1 MEQIHEFMN
10 QLLTDKGITGIED
23 DVRQRLIEDMTTM
36 LLDQIDQNAIAAL
49 PDDKAD
55 ELNAK
60 LESGELKD
68 EQVADFMAEAG
79 VDLQQISLTTMIQF
93 RELYLGTADASQ
105 EYNETQKSAEV
116 TEDKEQKAEN
126 RNGKKE

>member
-10 QLLTDKGITGIED
+10 QLLTDKGITEIDE
-23 DVRQRLIEDMTTM
+23 DVRQSLIEDMTTM

-49 PDDKAD
+49 PDDKAE
-55 ELNAK
+55 ELDQK
-60 LESGELKD
+60 LQSGEIKD
-68 EQVADFMAEAG
+68 EQVADFMTEAG

-105 EYNETQKSAEV
+105 KYDETQKSAEN
-116 TEDKEQKAEN
+116 TENNE
-126 RNGKKE
+126 

>member
-10 QLLTDKGITGIED
+10 QLLIDKGITGIDD

-68 EQVADFMAEAG
+68 EQVSDFMTEAG

-116 TEDKEQKAEN
+116 TEDKEQQAEN
-126 RNGKKE
+126 NNG

>member
-10 QLLTDKGITGIED
+10 QLLIDKGITGIDD

-68 EQVADFMAEAG
+68 EQVSDFMTEAG

-116 TEDKEQKAEN
+116 TEDKEQ
-126 RNGKKE
+126 